1 VEINERER
9 WDMLRREAFRE
20 ALYADCSE
28 DDVALCTLLL
38 APEPNAAT
46 FTPLELSEERYGR
59 VPRVYIEL
67 LADRAVSPALQRRM
81 YESFPCRQVLP
92 IEASH
97 SAYFSKPDELVEKI
111 LVAGGD
117 RRVV

>member
-1 VEINERER
+1 
-9 WDMLRREAFRE
+9 
-20 ALYADCSE
+20 
-28 DDVALCTLLL
+28 
-38 APEPNAAT
+38 
-46 FTPLELSEERYGR
+46 
-59 VPRVYIEL
+59 
-67 LADRAVSPALQRRM
+67 
-81 YESFPCRQVLP
+81 VLP